1 MDINLMN
8 LSSSKPS
15 KGEISTRV
23 LILGSG
29 PAGLSA
35 ALYAARADL
44 DPIVLT
50 GMYHSQ
56 TLSRIT
62 PAFR

>member
-1 MDINLMN
+1 MN
-8 LSSSKPS
+8 LSSSKPT

-50 GMYHSQ
+50 GMELGGQVSL
-56 TLSRIT
+56 T
-62 PAFR
+62 